1 MLTNSDIN
9 FYKENGYIVAKQ
21 VINPKYFEEL
31 FATSVNLLKNY
42 GKGLVKSN
50 TEFKSWTDESFHK
63 KMLELRT
70 KLPEK
75 LGIMSRFSDRI

>member
-31 FATSVNLLKNY
+31 FETSVNLLKNY
-42 GKGLVKSN
+42 GKSLVKSN
-50 TEFKSWTDESFHK
+50 TEFKSWEDESFHK
-63 KMLELRT
+63 KMRVT
-70 KLPEK
+70 A
-75 LGIMSRFSDRI
+75 LGFLSSFVNH